1 MLSVQCSVFSELPSV
16 QCAQCSAAKTACNA
30 VFNVKYMLSTKTAP
44 DAVSIVNNE
53 QDACSAQY
61 ALCSIKSAQCCVNLL
76 AVQLVS
82 NAQCALYALNAVSSL
97 QYI

>member
-1 MLSVQCSVFSELPSV
+1 MFRQHTVTQWVFSVVSIRHQLGCSVLSVQCSVFSELPSV

-61 ALCSIKSAQCCVNLL
+61 ALCSI
-76 AVQLVS
+76 
-82 NAQCALYALNAVSSL
+82 
-97 QYI
+97 